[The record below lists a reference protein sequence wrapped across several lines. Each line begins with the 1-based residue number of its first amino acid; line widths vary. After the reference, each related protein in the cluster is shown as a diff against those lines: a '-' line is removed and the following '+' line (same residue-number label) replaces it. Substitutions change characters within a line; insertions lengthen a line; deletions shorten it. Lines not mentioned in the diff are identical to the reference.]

1 MNFSKL
7 ITSLGLGLILS
18 SNCLFAQQSLRE
30 RIERD
35 PLVAAGNNKGE
46 VLVHFDLNE
55 KEAGLPIEPYRSAG
69 KPESGKFYLWSSV
82 KAYWEGILEHS
93 PVK

>member
-1 MNFSKL
+1 MVFY
-7 ITSLGLGLILS
+7 
-18 SNCLFAQQSLRE
+18 R
-30 RIERD
+30 
-35 PLVAAGNNKGE
+35 NNKGE